1 MEDLETSINQYE
13 EQLSVVRQ
21 ALQATQDVDERE
33 SLSALQSEL
42 QELISLTQESLDAQR
57 GKTNESQ
64 SNSRNSDDG
73 NELDGEYALFM
84 KEMAESGAYQDKNDS
99 QDKCENSA
107 QNENGDNSDIE
118 DELATLLGMKC
129 AVYHTH
135 TWGGQPSLHNAM
147 VSSVV
152 PRQEDDQFSD
162 LQVRVLFTHPTHPEM
177 LPCPFFLNGECK
189 FSDDQCRYSHGAIV
203 QLSNLKEAIEPNY
216 SSLKIGSRV
225 LLKLKPPDDEDMSTV
240 KKSTEKYHL
249 WHRAVV
255 KGVDLE
261 KRSCVVKMEQNI
273 KTGDKRKSASDEYH
287 VLFEEIF
294 PLSTE
299 GGDVTDSDDS
309 LSDTEYPESKI
320 VRTDDDNRELLIERS
335 LQNNAPPMGEW
346 EQHTRGMG
354 SRIMLAMGYVPGTG
368 LGAASDGRLRPV
380 EARAVPPGK
389 SLDHCMALSENMAAQ
404 DPLKVE
410 QKLKRLQ
417 KKEEERNKRAY
428 EREKERERRN
438 VFNFLNNTLG
448 DKLESS
454 EQSTKVPSIDIK
466 KSTSKDL
473 NIEQFKLEED
483 CRKIENEIIKLN
495 NTLAKYPQGTS
506 GYTSIA
512 MQVAERNK
520 ELSTLRY
527 KERQIAKEQK
537 LRKDKQKMTV
547 F

>member
-1 MEDLETSINQYE
+1 M
-13 EQLSVVRQ
+13 
-21 ALQATQDVDERE
+21 TQ
-33 SLSALQSEL
+33 
-42 QELISLTQESLDAQR
+42 
-57 GKTNESQ
+57 
-64 SNSRNSDDG
+64 
-73 NELDGEYALFM
+73 
-84 KEMAESGAYQDKNDS
+84 SGAYKDKDDTLDPDN
-99 QDKCENSA
+99 CG
-107 QNENGDNSDIE
+107 QNENNDDSDIE

-129 AVYHTH
+129 GVYHTH

-152 PRQEDDQFSD
+152 PRQDDDQFSD
-162 LQVRVLFTHPTHPEM
+162 LQVRVLFTHPTHAEM
-177 LPCPFFLNGECK
+177 LPCPFYLNGECK
-189 FSDDQCRYSHGAIV
+189 FSDEQCRYSHGDVV

-216 SSLKIGSRV
+216 ANIKVGSRV
-225 LLKLKPPDDEDMSTV
+225 LLKLKPADDEDMSTV

-255 KGVDLE
+255 KGVDVE
-261 KRSCVVKMEQNI
+261 KRSCVAKLEQNI

-299 GGDVTDSDDS
+299 GAENTDSDDS
-309 LSDTEYPESKI
+309 LSDTEYPESKTL
-320 VRTDDDNRELLIERS
+320 RTEESTQLLVEQS
-335 LQNNAPPMGEW
+335 LQNNAPAMGEW
-346 EQHTRGMG
+346 ERHTRGMG
-354 SRIMLAMGYVPGTG
+354 SRIMLSMGYVPGTG

-380 EARAVPPGK
+380 EARGTAPGK
-389 SLDHCMALSENMAAQ
+389 SLDHCMALSEKMAQQ

-448 DKLESS
+448 ETT
-454 EQSTKVPSIDIK
+454 EQSTNVPSIDIK
-466 KSTSKDL
+466 QSTSKDL

-495 NTLAKYPQGTS
+495 NTLAKYPQDSNGHR
-506 GYTSIA
+506 SIA
-512 MQVAERNK
+512 MKVAEKSKELNLLRNK
-520 ELSTLRY
+520 EM
-527 KERQIAKEQK
+527 QIAKEQK
-537 LRKDKQKMTV
+537 QRKDKKKMTV